1 VGGNAGEVNL
11 NTRTC
16 HNPKTDVWRMISTH
30 HAPSARKLHTTIWTG
45 EVMVIWGGE
54 GNGGNPTDWGTYNP
68 ATDTWRKTKPAAEPK
83 PRTNHTMVWT
93 GQELILT
100 GGLAENGDL
109 LPDLWKGK
117 LPPQ

>member
-1 VGGNAGEVNL
+1 
-11 NTRTC
+11 
-16 HNPKTDVWRMISTH
+16 
-30 HAPSARKLHTTIWTG
+30 
-45 EVMVIWGGE
+45 MVIWGGE

-68 ATDTWRKTKPAAEPK
+68 ATDTWRKIEPAAEPK

-109 LPDLWKGK
+109 LQDLWKGK

>member
-1 VGGNAGEVNL
+1 
-11 NTRTC
+11 
-16 HNPKTDVWRMISTH
+16 MISTH

-45 EVMVIWGGE
+45 VAMVVWGGA
-54 GNGGNPTDWGTYNP
+54 GYDGNPTDWGTYNP
-68 ATDTWRKTKPAAEPK
+68 ATETWRQIEPAAEPK

-109 LPDLWKGK
+109 LQDLWKGK